1 MAARKTTDL
10 TPLTTPTVNTMV
22 SAVDLTEAL
31 PSNQNKKLTLSDLTK
46 GLSAAT
52 TGAAANPR
60 KLTTHPRPPQSRG

>member
-10 TPLTTPTVNTMV
+10 TALTTPTANTLV
-22 SAVDLTEAL
+22 PAVDLTEAL

-52 TGAAANPR
+52 TGAAGVVQLEARTRPWQA
-60 KLTTHPRPPQSRG
+60 LT